1 MPSSRV
7 AQLEDDVILELRLPN
22 RTEEW
27 ADTELAKQ
35 DQFDDVRRDPS
46 TLELVVTYVI
56 GGNCNAIT
64 NARHFLDDVEASLL
78 DCDVD
83 PMSFTLTARSVE
95 RRRV

>member
-7 AQLEDDVILELRLPN
+7 AQLDDDVILELRLSN
-22 RTEEW
+22 KTEEW
-27 ADTELAKQ
+27 ADAELAKQ
-35 DQFDDVRRDPS
+35 GQLDDVRRDPD
-46 TLELVVTYVI
+46 TLELVVTYTV

-64 NARHFLDDVEASLL
+64 NARHFLDDVEDALL
-78 DCDVD
+78 DCNVD